1 MFDFDGKVALV
12 TGATSGIGRAAAKA
26 FASAGANVVFSAR
39 SDRVGS
45 DLKEELSRLGVKSV
59 YNICDVSVERD
70 AAALVEIGKERFGKI
85 NFAFNNAGIFA
96 SERMLHEHATEQWDK
111 ILATNLTSVYFFMKH
126 EIRAM
131 LSRPIKEPAVIVNNA
146 SIVAHRGST
155 ASGVAYTV
163 AKHGI
168 LGLTRQA
175 AVAYV
180 DDNIRCNSVSPG
192 PTLTK
197 ATRLV
202 LEGPPDEVKFS
213 RLSAAVRQT
222 RFGGDCYAYGLLAS
236 GFVDLVVEA
245 KMKPYDYMALV
256 PVIEGAGGIICDW
269 TGKPLGIASDGHVL
283 AAANIETRD
292 EALQYLSL

>member
-45 DLKEELSRLGVKSV
+45 DLNKELSRLGVKSV

-96 SERMLHEHATEQWDK
+96 SESMLHEHATEQWDK

-131 LSRPIKEPAVIVNNA
+131 LSRQSEEPAVIVNNA

-202 LEGPPDEVKFS
+202 LEGPPDEVKSF
-213 RLSAAVRQT
+213 LSSVNPTSEAVDAEDIAATVLFLCSAQAIMINGHDIPID
-222 RFGGDCYAYGLLAS
+222 GG
-236 GFVDLVVEA
+236 
-245 KMKPYDYMALV
+245 
-256 PVIEGAGGIICDW
+256 
-269 TGKPLGIASDGHVL
+269 
-283 AAANIETRD
+283 
-292 EALQYLSL
+292 QLSKL